1 MCGMHS
7 NNRARYQEV
16 QCKNQEV
23 WRLQSPGGFRLRL
36 RSYYGLPKPHLWG
49 GHPGRVRPG
58 WLVAFLNAPKMRFPY
73 TSEFCGIYL
82 YPNMEVINCYNQ
94 SIITCHIWVTTN
106 STKLGRVRKSHF
118 WRIQKCNQPARSD
131 ASWMPTP
138 QVWFR

>member
-36 RSYYGLPKPHLWG
+36 QSYYGLPKPHLWG

-58 WLVAFLNAPKMRFPY
+58 WLVAFLTAPKMRFPY
-73 TSEFCGIYL
+73 TSEFCGICCDPYMASYYRL
-82 YPNMEVINCYNQ
+82 IVAINYF
-94 SIITCHIWVTTN
+94 HIWV
-106 STKLGRVRKSHF
+106 
-118 WRIQKCNQPARSD
+118 
-131 ASWMPTP
+131 
-138 QVWFR
+138 